1 MLVIKLDGQMFTCGT
16 SHYLKHQFGV
26 GYNLTIV
33 KQENANASL
42 IEAYVKSHVT
52 LTLSFDT

>member
-1 MLVIKLDGQMFTCGT
+1 MIIKLDGQMFTCGT

-33 KQENANASL
+33 KQENANPSA
-42 IEAYVKSHVT
+42 IEACVKSHVS
-52 LTLSFDT
+52 LVLLFDV

>member
-1 MLVIKLDGQMFTCGT
+1 MFTCGT

-33 KQENANASL
+33 KEENCDSKQLENLIIKHVLSIRINLNNRSL
-42 IEAYVKSHVT
+42 KLVY
-52 LTLSFDT
+52 

>member
-1 MLVIKLDGQMFTCGT
+1 MFTCGT

-33 KQENANASL
+33 KEENCDSKQLENL
-42 IEAYVKSHVT
+42 IMKHV
-52 LTLSFDT
+52 LNRRFVLNYRYIKQVY